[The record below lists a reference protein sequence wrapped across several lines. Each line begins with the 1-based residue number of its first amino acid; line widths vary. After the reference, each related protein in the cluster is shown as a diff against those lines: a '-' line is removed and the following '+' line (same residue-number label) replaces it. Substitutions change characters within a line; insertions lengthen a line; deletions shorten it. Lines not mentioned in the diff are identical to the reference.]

1 MSSIVD
7 TLKEKLTTGD
17 SKPGGNPQAGG
28 AVTDPRGHDASKL
41 PFSTKQGQN
50 QQEFPGEVQGQSLT
64 RGCDVDLTDAVLL
77 GKQCCN
83 ALGESSNFI
92 DFVRHPYIATM
103 AQIYFALGMCLNSC
117 MWVWPLPRVLQ
128 LMTP

>member
-28 AVTDPRGHDASKL
+28 AVTDPRGHDSSKL

-50 QQEFPGEVQGQSLT
+50 EQDFPGEVQGYSSI
-64 RGCDVDLTDAVLL
+64 RHCDIDLTDAVLL
-77 GKQCCN
+77 GTQCCN
-83 ALGESSNFI
+83 ALGKVSSSDGFLRI
-92 DFVRHPYIATM
+92 FQVCYDASGLFFDRCM
-103 AQIYFALGMCLNSC
+103 A
-117 MWVWPLPRVLQ
+117 
-128 LMTP
+128 